1 MASFGNDSQPDKN
14 QFGCYQIKKVGK
26 FWLLK
31 VNERSMRIKFL
42 DHAKDVFIEE
52 NFLIADDEIFE
63 INDNECGELSIKKV
77 EEFLHNPIECDL
89 SSEDVKTDQNENLFE
104 VGNAE
109 IDKAIE
115 IENEN
120 LDKDGNFIS
129 VKYLICQCHSFF

>member
-14 QFGCYQIKKVGK
+14 QLGCYQIIKVGK

-52 NFLIADDEIFE
+52 TFLIADDEIFE
-63 INDNECGELSIKKV
+63 IKDNESGELSIKKV

-89 SSEDVKTDQNENLFE
+89 STDQNENLFE

-120 LDKDGNFIS
+120 LDKDVNKHNTNSIQVMLLVIDEQS
-129 VKYLICQCHSFF
+129 SL